1 MTVRDVES
9 LLDGWTGMRVMR
21 YIDESDTYETVFD
34 NHSMLSS
41 LPDDVANYEITEI
54 TVDHGDIVLKC
65 DYWEEV

>member
-1 MTVRDVES
+1 
-9 LLDGWTGMRVMR
+9 MR